1 MREIIIQA
9 EMQTIDQA
17 FERLSKSPFRSRF
30 HLDEKDRKYIEEKG
44 LDEIRKHTETFI
56 SERLASDFPEND
68 GKQTPMKGHP
78 VFKAQHAC
86 ACCCRGCLEKWY
98 HVPKGRPL
106 TEDQQRRIVNL
117 LMAWIER
124 QL

>member
-44 LDEIRKHTETFI
+44 LDEIRKHAETFI
-56 SERLASDFPEND
+56 SERLASDFPKND

>member
-44 LDEIRKHTETFI
+44 LDEIRKHAGTFI